1 MKIQLLRPMRKV
13 LVFIHHLWSRISTQK
28 RLLLFGLISISSLI
42 TFTAWI
48 LVSHAQ
54 TVKDKSV
61 NQFGIALAQ
70 ALARGGAES
79 LSHGGD
85 LEGFKNYVLTEM
97 GQTPAIAYVVF
108 CDPEGKTLLDS
119 TTFSK
124 KDVADIYRIW
134 EKHKELA
141 ASTIERSKPG
151 WYRDHSDKREIDNF
165 VVPMKRNGQ
174 AYGVCWVGLDSYAF
188 TIFGTPRETKIFLLS
203 IFGLVWFLGALCLAV
218 NYSLINRPLKALSG
232 GASQIAAGRFGHQI
246 APQSAGREI
255 DQVVSAFNYMSKRL
269 QQYDKQN
276 VDTLMAERNKY
287 ISERNKLELV
297 LMSIADGVVV
307 CDRDNKVQIV
317 NAAATQL
324 FDKEAKDMLGK
335 PLVFCTDGPDSP
347 QICQVIQVFADTVSP
362 GSLGPVVQQITLGER
377 TVRLHI
383 APISLNKEFLGSVMI
398 MHDIT
403 KQAELDRMKAE
414 FISNVSHELRTP
426 ITSIKSYVDTL
437 CTHGEKLEPDIYREF
452 LQIIDSEA
460 ERLMNLVN
468 EVLELSKLEEGD
480 RELDMVQQD
489 VRPAV
494 EYTTRAVNMMA
505 KERGIELTFH
515 AEDPLP
521 QVNMNRESI
530 ERAVINLVTNA
541 IKYTPNGGKIEVI
554 VSHIRASNEVQI
566 SVKDNGIGIP
576 EECLPYIFERFF
588 RVEKKVH
595 TIKGTGL
602 GLTIVKRIIE
612 KHNGRVKV
620 ESEIGLGSTFIVF
633 LPGIDVNADHDE
645 DSERDIGRLLPE
657 RLSGGPLSSADYS
670 LTDTTPPEKLA
681 KTRQMIINPELLQ
694 SKSSATS
701 RGAAADGNDG
711 DARANGASS
720 GANDSN
726 ASSETNGSSA
736 ASEANG
742 SSAAGEANG
751 SSASSEANGGRN
763 GNRDGAINFAAN
775 EPTVVAAES
784 TDS

>member
-1 MKIQLLRPMRKV
+1 MKHPLLRPLRKV
-13 LVFIHHLWSRISTQK
+13 IVLVHQLWSRISTQK
-28 RLLLFGLISISSLI
+28 RLLLMGLVSISALV

-54 TVKDKSV
+54 HVKSKSV

-79 LSHGGD
+79 LSAGKN
-85 LEGFKNYVLTEM
+85 LEGFRYYINTEM
-97 GQTPAIAYVVF
+97 QQTPSIAYIVY
-108 CDPEGKTLLDS
+108 CNEQGQPLLDS
-119 TTFSK
+119 NEFMPK
-124 KDVADIYRIW
+124 KYDHVYRIW
-134 EKHKELA
+134 EKHKEITQRDLPGVY
-141 ASTIERSKPG
+141 ASPSG
-151 WYRDHSDKREIDNF
+151 YSDIVNI
-165 VVPMKRNGQ
+165 VVPMIRNNDDL
-174 AYGVCWVGLDSYAF
+174 GVCWVGLDEYAF
-188 TIFGTPRETKIFLLS
+188 TIFGTPKETKFFLLA

-246 APQSAGREI
+246 SSQSAGREI

-276 VDTLMAERNKY
+276 VDTLMGERNKY

-398 MHDIT
+398 MHDVT
-403 KQAELDRMKAE
+403 KQAELEKLKGE

-437 CTHGEKLEPDIYREF
+437 CTHGDMLEPDIYREF

-460 ERLMNLVN
+460 DRLMNLVN
-468 EVLELSKLEEGD
+468 EVLELSKLEED
-480 RELDMVQQD
+480 NREIEMVQQD
-489 VRPAV
+489 VRAAV
-494 EYTTRAVNMMA
+494 EYTTRAVHLMA
-505 KERGIELTFH
+505 KEREIELNFH
-515 AEDPLP
+515 AQEPLP
-521 QVNMNRESI
+521 MVVMNRESI

-541 IKYTPNGGKIEVI
+541 IKYTPNGGKID
-554 VSHIRASNEVQI
+554 VSVVATTDGSNEI
-566 SVKDNGIGIP
+566 RIDVKDNGMGIP
-576 EECLPYIFERFF
+576 EECLPHIFERFF

-612 KHNGRVKV
+612 KHGGRITVA
-620 ESEIGLGSTFIVF
+620 SEIGHGSTFTIF
-633 LPGIDVNADHDE
+633 LPAAVP
-645 DSERDIGRLLPE
+645 DSLLNM
-657 RLSGGPLSSADYS
+657 
-670 LTDTTPPEKLA
+670 TT
-681 KTRQMIINPELLQ
+681 
-694 SKSSATS
+694 
-701 RGAAADGNDG
+701 ADGDLIIDG
-711 DARANGASS
+711 HLNAGSAVLSELEHTMNMKTPASGLRPPKLQPQS
-720 GANDSN
+720 DESPL
-726 ASSETNGSSA
+726 
-736 ASEANG
+736 
-742 SSAAGEANG
+742 
-751 SSASSEANGGRN
+751 
-763 GNRDGAINFAAN
+763 IN
-775 EPTVVAAES
+775 T
-784 TDS
+784 

>member
-1 MKIQLLRPMRKV
+1 MLSGVILRHPLLRPIRKILV
-13 LVFIHHLWSRISTQK
+13 LIHHLWSRISTQK
-28 RLLLFGLISISSLI
+28 RLLLLGLVSISALV

-54 TVKDKSV
+54 AVKSRSV

-79 LSHGGD
+79 LCAGKN
-85 LEGFKNYVLTEM
+85 LEGFKYYILAEM
-97 GQTPAIAYVVF
+97 QQTPSIAYIVY
-108 CDPEGKTLLDS
+108 CNKDGQPLLDS
-119 TTFSK
+119 NEFAPK
-124 KDVADIYRIW
+124 KEQDKVYQIW
-134 EKHKELA
+134 NEHKELA
-141 ASTIERSKPG
+141 ARGLPG
-151 WYRDHSDKREIDNF
+151 VYASPSGYQDIINI
-165 VVPMKRNGQ
+165 VVPMRRNNDDV
-174 AYGVCWVGLDSYAF
+174 GVCWVGLDEYAF
-188 TIFGTPRETKIFLLS
+188 TIFGTPRETKVFLLA

-246 APQSAGREI
+246 PGQSAGREI

-347 QICQVIQVFADTVSP
+347 QICQIIQVFADTVSP

-377 TVRLHI
+377 TTRLHI

-403 KQAELDRMKAE
+403 KQAELEKLKGE

-437 CTHGEKLEPDIYREF
+437 CTHGDMLEPDIYKEF

-460 ERLMNLVN
+460 DRLMNLVN
-468 EVLELSKLEEGD
+468 EVLDLSKLEEAD
-480 RELDMVQQD
+480 RDPEMVSQD
-489 VRPAV
+489 IRPAV
-494 EYTTRAVNMMA
+494 EYTTRAVHLMA
-505 KERGIELTFH
+505 KERGIELAFN
-515 AEDPLP
+515 ADDPMP
-521 QVNMNRESI
+521 MVTMNRESI

-541 IKYTPNGGKIEVI
+541 IKYTPNGGKIDVGVAVLGE
-554 VSHIRASNEVQI
+554 ANEI
-566 SVKDNGIGIP
+566 AITVKDNGIGIP
-576 EECLPYIFERFF
+576 EECLPYIFERFY

-612 KHNGRVKV
+612 KHNGRITVD
-620 ESEIGLGSTFIVF
+620 SEIGHGSTFSIF
-633 LPGIDVNADHDE
+633 LPAAVPDALLNVTEGGTGDHLHTFSQLGE
-645 DSERDIGRLLPE
+645 YESV
-657 RLSGGPLSSADYS
+657 LSL
-670 LTDTTPPEKLA
+670 EKTVEIKKPA
-681 KTRQMIINPELLQ
+681 VIKESM
-694 SKSSATS
+694 S
-701 RGAAADGNDG
+701 D
-711 DARANGASS
+711 
-720 GANDSN
+720 
-726 ASSETNGSSA
+726 GSSLI
-736 ASEANG
+736 
-742 SSAAGEANG
+742 SS
-751 SSASSEANGGRN
+751 
-763 GNRDGAINFAAN
+763 
-775 EPTVVAAES
+775 
-784 TDS
+784 

>member
-1 MKIQLLRPMRKV
+1 MRHPLLRPIRKV
-13 LVFIHHLWSRISTQK
+13 LVLVHHLWSRISTQK
-28 RLLLFGLISISSLI
+28 RLLLLGLVSISALV

-48 LVSHAQ
+48 LVTHAQ
-54 TVKDKSV
+54 QVKARSV

-79 LSHGGD
+79 LSAGKN
-85 LEGFKNYVLTEM
+85 LEGFKYYILTEM
-97 GQTPAIAYVVF
+97 QQTPSIAYIVY
-108 CDPEGKTLLDS
+108 CNKEGKPLLDS
-119 TTFSK
+119 NEFAPKPSNEK
-124 KDVADIYRIW
+124 VYRIW
-134 EKHKELA
+134 DEHKELA
-141 ASTIERSKPG
+141 QRDLPGVFASPSG
-151 WYRDHSDKREIDNF
+151 YRDIVNI
-165 VVPMKRNGQ
+165 VVPMHRNNDDL
-174 AYGVCWVGLDSYAF
+174 GVCWVGLDEYAF
-188 TIFGTPRETKIFLLS
+188 TIFGTPRETKVFLLA

-246 APQSAGREI
+246 PGQSAGREI

-276 VDTLMAERNKY
+276 VDTLMSERNKY

-398 MHDIT
+398 MHDVT
-403 KQAELDRMKAE
+403 KQAELEKLKGE

-437 CTHGEKLEPDIYREF
+437 CTHGDMLEPDIYREF

-460 ERLMNLVN
+460 DRLMNLVN

-480 RELDMVQQD
+480 REIEMVQQD

-494 EYTTRAVNMMA
+494 EYTTRAVHLMA
-505 KERGIELTFH
+505 KERGIDLNFVAQE
-515 AEDPLP
+515 PLP
-521 QVNMNRESI
+521 MVTMNRESI

-541 IKYTPNGGKIEVI
+541 IKYTPNGGKID
-554 VSHIRASNEVQI
+554 VSVTQLTDGSGDI
-566 SVKDNGIGIP
+566 SIAVKDNGIGIP
-576 EECLPYIFERFF
+576 EECLPYIFERFY

-612 KHNGRVKV
+612 KHGGRLTV
-620 ESEIGLGSTFIVF
+620 ESEIGHGSTFTIF
-633 LPGIDVNADHDE
+633 LPPAVPDA
-645 DSERDIGRLLPE
+645 LPNV
-657 RLSGGPLSSADYS
+657 A
-670 LTDTTPPEKLA
+670 TT
-681 KTRQMIINPELLQ
+681 
-694 SKSSATS
+694 
-701 RGAAADGNDG
+701 
-711 DARANGASS
+711 
-720 GANDSN
+720 
-726 ASSETNGSSA
+726 
-736 ASEANG
+736 
-742 SSAAGEANG
+742 
-751 SSASSEANGGRN
+751 
-763 GNRDGAINFAAN
+763 DGAPNEEAHAERNLIVAN
-775 EPTVVAAES
+775 LEKTMEMKTPEMGIRPPKEPLGDES
-784 TDS
+784 SLIGS